1 VELAGRSF
9 VDLAGWKKPPMLV
22 GIVPFLLAFGGPNVG
37 KRPLLRQVTP
47 RMLLADVSELTNMP
61 HVAASAVSAFAAPSM
76 LLSGSTTSPE
86 VAADVTGLFTLAGFS
101 APEVAVI
108 STLAAAFFALTWT
121 WTTMQTNKKLDTI
134 DTKLN
139 AINAKLNMLTAPVA
153 AIGTIEGIV
162 VVVAVVAAGVA
173 AGVSL
178 EKSAVTVSAR
188 AQVPVSRESAPLQV
202 EAPSTS
208 TTIAVASPFPAR
220 D

>member
-1 VELAGRSF
+1 
-9 VDLAGWKKPPMLV
+9 MLV
-22 GIVPFLLAFGGPNVG
+22 GIVPFLLAFGGPNLG

-86 VAADVTGLFTLAGFS
+86 VAADVTGLFSLAGFS

-108 STLAAAFFALTWT
+108 STLGTAFAAALTF
-121 WTTMQTNKKLDTI
+121 TTSATNKKLDTLDNKLDTI
-134 DTKLN
+134 D
-139 AINAKLNMLTAPVA
+139 AKLNMFTAPVA
-153 AIGTIEGIV
+153 AIGTIVGIV
-162 VVVAVVAAGVA
+162 VLVAVVA

-178 EKSAVTVSAR
+178 EKSAVTVFAR

-220 D
+220 G

>member
-1 VELAGRSF
+1 
-9 VDLAGWKKPPMLV
+9 MLV

>member
-1 VELAGRSF
+1 MFLTFNHTLTTPSTTPYHTTITTPAPT
-9 VDLAGWKKPPMLV
+9 PP
-22 GIVPFLLAFGGPNVG
+22 P
-37 KRPLLRQVTP
+37 RPLANPQ
-47 RMLLADVSELTNMP
+47 
-61 HVAASAVSAFAAPSM
+61 
-76 LLSGSTTSPE
+76 
-86 VAADVTGLFTLAGFS
+86 
-101 APEVAVI
+101 
-108 STLAAAFFALTWT
+108 
-121 WTTMQTNKKLDTI
+121 QKLDTI